1 VIGPA
6 ALWQTVFGNRRA
18 VEIEIGPGRG
28 DVVLA
33 FAAARPDINFF
44 AIEHAVG
51 PAETLATEAVARG
64 LENVRVVAGDARCV
78 LGLVPPASV
87 ATVHVYFP
95 DPWPKTRHR
104 HRRLFDRQDL
114 ADAIARALVAGG
126 AVHVATDLPSLGEH
140 ARVRLHA
147 AGLREVP
154 ARGPVRPVSKFERK
168 YAVAG
173 TWAATF
179 VKEESPTRR
188 GRAAP
193 AGSARPAR
201 RTPRSRSA
209 P

>member
-1 VIGPA
+1 MGSAP
-6 ALWQTVFGNRRA
+6 LWQAVFGNRRA

-28 DVVLA
+28 DVLFA
-33 FAAARPDINFF
+33 FAAARPDTNFF
-44 AIEHAVG
+44 AIEHATAL
-51 PAETLATEAVARG
+51 AEALATEAAARG

-78 LGLVPPASV
+78 LGLAPPGSV
-87 ATVHVYFP
+87 ATIHVYFP

-114 ADAIARALVAGG
+114 ADAMARVLACGG
-126 AVHVATDLPSLGEH
+126 AVHVATDLPELGEH
-140 ARVRLHA
+140 ARARLHA

-154 ARGPVRPVSKFERK
+154 AGGPVRPVSKFERK
-168 YAVAG
+168 YAAAG

-179 VKEESPTRR
+179 VKDDTTTRR

-193 AGSARPAR
+193 AGSDPPAR